1 MFVHIVLIALF
12 LKTVYQFKYDLWH
25 KEREILSFLV
35 YEIAYLSMI
44 QLNSVSA
51 FLLQIS
57 QQ

>member
-12 LKTVYQFKYDLWH
+12 LTTVYQFKYELWH

-35 YEIAYLSMI
+35 YKIAYLSMI